1 MHVCDFRY
9 PTAARET
16 PYHLIRHK
24 MNRWRRAAGAGGVS
38 ESEPAPIVIVSEEG
52 AEEVIPEYVIAS
64 SRDVRRAE
72 NVKAEES
79 HSSSS
84 SNI

>member
-1 MHVCDFRY
+1 MFVTFRY

-24 MNRWRRAAGAGGVS
+24 MNRWRRTANAGGVS
-38 ESEPAPIVIVSEEG
+38 ESEAAPIVIVSEEG
-52 AEEVIPEYVIAS
+52 SEEGIPEYVIAS
-64 SRDVRRAE
+64 SRGARHAE
-72 NVKAEES
+72 NVKMEED

-84 SNI
+84 SNV